1 MMVSRKVHETFPG
14 TRLSQTLTVTR
25 GRQGGKTNSWGSLV
39 NHDGPLPSDGDR
51 SGPSLPRTY
60 FLSLSWA
67 AASAGAALEALIIS
81 WVAMTIC
88 WVTLTMLLVASTIL
102 SMAALSSSLLGVA
115 S

>member
-1 MMVSRKVHETFPG
+1 MMMVARKVHETLPG
-14 TRLSQTLTVTR
+14 TRFSLTLTVTR
-25 GRQGGKTNSWGSLV
+25 DRQGGKRTAGGSLL
-39 NHDGPLPSDGDR
+39 NHDGPLPSGGNR

-102 SMAALSSSLLGVA
+102 SMAALSSALLGA
-115 S
+115 